1 MAVRQLTAG
10 HTKLNG
16 RKYFAE
22 TVAIDTTSDAV
33 IMPSVQLRNNKADD
47 RISVMCI
54 PQGGTGKIQ
63 YTMSPPESVEA
74 ESGVVWADWTPGDI
88 ADGNTGAYTINGP
101 VTALRCVSAVGTT
114 QWLVVK

>member
-1 MAVRQLTAG
+1 MAVRLLIAG

-16 RKYFAE
+16 RSYFAE
-22 TVAIDTTSDAV
+22 TVAIGTTSDAV
-33 IMPSVQLRNNKADD
+33 ILPTVQGRTRADD

-63 YTMSPPESVEA
+63 YTMSPPEAVAA